1 MIKYFM
7 GKVNIFLFKNQGFAF
22 EIFTKFR
29 GRTILFTCIP
39 PILPKYLRRH
49 GESMRK
55 ERWLRSA
62 LRGVSRGA
70 LTLRLSIFRHMP

>member
-29 GRTILFTCIP
+29 GRAILFTCNSP
-39 PILPKYLRRH
+39 YSP
-49 GESMRK
+49 
-55 ERWLRSA
+55 
-62 LRGVSRGA
+62 
-70 LTLRLSIFRHMP
+70 